1 MKLLSYV
8 ENHKYRVGVKLEK
21 GIFKLSDYADENSI
35 ELKSIHD
42 IIETPDL
49 QKAVEKIIENHDFP
63 MEFIVEESTLTL
75 APVLQR
81 PSKIICV
88 GLNYKKHAEESNMA
102 IPEFPVLFNK
112 FNNSLAAHNE
122 EISLPEDS
130 KENDYEAELA
140 IVIGKNAKNVPIESA
155 LNQVF
160 GYCTAND
167 LSSRDLQFRTNQW
180 LLGKALDGFCPIG
193 PYLVTADEVGD
204 PNNLE
209 IKTYLNGELRQN
221 SNTIDMIFKCDEIIS
236 YISRYITL
244 SPGDII
250 LTGTPE
256 GVILGLPEDERVYLK
271 HGDEMIVEIE
281 KLGKLYNKIV

>member
-8 ENHKYRVGVKLEK
+8 ENQTVLVGVKLEE
-21 GIFKLSDYADENSI
+21 GIFKLSDYAEKNSI
-35 ELKSIHD
+35 QLNSIHD
-42 IIETPDL
+42 IIENPDL
-49 QKAVEKIIENHDFP
+49 QKKVESIIEAHDFSE
-63 MEFIVEESTLTL
+63 EFVVEESTLTL

-88 GLNYKKHAEESNMA
+88 GLNYRKHAEESNMA

-130 KENDYEAELA
+130 SENDYEAELA
-140 IVIGKNAKNVPIESA
+140 IVIGKETKNVSDESA
-155 LNQVF
+155 LNYVF
-160 GYCTAND
+160 GYCNAND

-180 LLGKALDGFCPIG
+180 LLGKALDKFCPIG
-193 PYLVTADEVGD
+193 PYLVTADEVGN
-204 PNNLE
+204 PNDLE
-209 IKTYLNGELRQN
+209 IKTYVNGELRQN
-221 SNTIDMIFKCDEIIS
+221 SNTSDMIFNCKEIIS

-244 SPGDII
+244 SPGDVI

-256 GVILGLPEDERVYLK
+256 GVILGLPENERVYLK
-271 HGDEMIVEIE
+271 PGDEMIVEIE

>member
-8 ENHKYRVGVKLEK
+8 ENQTVLVGVKLEE
-21 GIFKLSDYADENSI
+21 GIFKLSDYAEKNSI
-35 ELKSIHD
+35 QLNSIHD
-42 IIETPDL
+42 IIENPDL
-49 QKAVEKIIENHDFP
+49 QKKVESIIEAHDFSE
-63 MEFIVEESTLTL
+63 EFVVEESTLTL
-75 APVLQR
+75 ASVLQR

-88 GLNYKKHAEESNMA
+88 GLNYRKHAEESNMA

-130 KENDYEAELA
+130 SENDYEAELA
-140 IVIGKNAKNVPIESA
+140 IVIGKETKNVSDESA
-155 LNQVF
+155 LNYVF
-160 GYCTAND
+160 GYCNAND

-180 LLGKALDGFCPIG
+180 LLGKALDKFCPIG
-193 PYLVTADEVGD
+193 PYLVTADEVGN
-204 PNNLE
+204 PNDLE
-209 IKTYLNGELRQN
+209 IKTYVNGELRQN
-221 SNTIDMIFKCDEIIS
+221 SNTSDMIFNCKEIIS

-244 SPGDII
+244 SPGDVI

-256 GVILGLPEDERVYLK
+256 GVILGLPENERVYLK
-271 HGDEMIVEIE
+271 PGDEMIVEIE

>member
-8 ENHKYRVGVKLEK
+8 ENQTVRVGVKLEE
-21 GIFKLSDYADENSI
+21 GIFTLSSYAEENSI
-35 ELKSIHD
+35 QLNNIHD
-42 IIETPDL
+42 IIENPDL
-49 QKAVEKIIENHDFP
+49 QKKVESIIEAHDFSE
-63 MEFIVEESTLTL
+63 EFVVEESTLTL
-75 APVLQR
+75 ASVLQR

-88 GLNYKKHAEESNMA
+88 GLNYRKHAEESNMA

-130 KENDYEAELA
+130 SENDYEAELA
-140 IVIGKNAKNVPIESA
+140 IVIGKETKNVSDESA
-155 LNQVF
+155 LNYVF
-160 GYCTAND
+160 GYCNAND

-180 LLGKALDGFCPIG
+180 LLGKALDKFCPIG
-193 PYLVTADEVGD
+193 PYLVTADEVGN
-204 PNNLE
+204 PNDLE
-209 IKTYLNGELRQN
+209 IKTYVNGELRQN
-221 SNTIDMIFKCDEIIS
+221 SNTSDMIFNCKEIIS

-244 SPGDII
+244 SPGDVI

-256 GVILGLPEDERVYLK
+256 GVILGLPENERVYLK
-271 HGDEMIVEIE
+271 PGDEMIVEIE

>member
-1 MKLLSYV
+1 MKLLSYI
-8 ENHKYRVGVKLEK
+8 ENQKYRVGVKLEK
-21 GIFKLSDYADENSI
+21 FTFKLSDYADNYSI
-35 ELKSIHD
+35 KLNSIHD
-42 IIETPDL
+42 IIENPNL
-49 QKAVEKIIENHDFP
+49 QKDIEKIIEAQDFSK
-63 MEFIVEESTLTL
+63 EFIVEESTLAL
-75 APVLQR
+75 APVLQK

-88 GLNYKKHAEESNMA
+88 GLNYKRHAEESNMA

-122 EISLPEDS
+122 EISLPIDS

-140 IVIGKNAKNVPIESA
+140 IVIGKNTKDVSEESA
-155 LNQVF
+155 LNHVF
-160 GYCTAND
+160 GYCNAND

-193 PYLVTADEVGD
+193 PYLVTADEVSD

-209 IKTYLNGELRQN
+209 IKTYINGELRQN
-221 SNTIDMIFKCDEIIS
+221 SNTIDMIFKCNEIVS
-236 YISRYITL
+236 YISKYITL
-244 SPGDII
+244 VPGDII

-256 GVILGLPEDERVYLK
+256 GVIFGFPEDERVYLK
-271 HGDEMIVEIE
+271 PGDEIIIEIE

>member
-244 SPGDII
+244 SPGDVI